1 MFVCCF
7 TLFKCVLSKF
17 NIPLYKHTM
26 SNFLILEYLETRWA
40 AQTER
45 KQRAAARKWVG
56 RVILH
61 AVQLLPLKVATGEVA
76 KAWPPAAA
84 WGCSLLNL
92 CPLIEL
98 QWVSGGVGRPARAQT
113 KSYSNWLAT
122 ILPVDGMPQSMD
134 MLHGQSWSKTN
145 DWLWFGDEILNPSAT
160 ESALKFIW
168 IGCENVG
175 RVGLKCQWWPNRWF
189 AGLCFSAL
197 LYLPHEQRH
206 YTTVVT
212 LSSVHL
218 KRIWKGGAKNSK
230 RPKLGLL
237 CESTAKEFHI
247 YLWRQIGVSET
258 KSRKK

>member
-26 SNFLILEYLETRWA
+26 SNILILEYLETRWA

-98 QWVSGGVGRPARAQT
+98 QWVSGGVGRDQPGRRPRAIPTDLQLFCQWMACRKAWT
-113 KSYSNWLAT
+113 CWPILVKDKWL
-122 ILPVDGMPQSMD
+122 IVIWRWDPQSI
-134 MLHGQSWSKTN
+134 SNRKR
-145 DWLWFGDEILNPSAT
+145 
-160 ESALKFIW
+160 LK
-168 IGCENVG
+168 
-175 RVGLKCQWWPNRWF
+175 
-189 AGLCFSAL
+189 
-197 LYLPHEQRH
+197 
-206 YTTVVT
+206 
-212 LSSVHL
+212 VHL
-218 KRIWKGGAKNSK
+218 NRMWKCWQSRPKMPMMTKPMIRWSLFLCPFIFAPWAAPLYDSGDSIFCSSEEDLKGG
-230 RPKLGLL
+230 
-237 CESTAKEFHI
+237 CKEFQKAKAGI
-247 YLWRQIGVSET
+247 IVWVNCKGISYISLAPDWSEWD
-258 KSRKK
+258 KV